1 VLASRII
8 AFICIGFAWLYP
20 KAISKERLALF
31 LLLQSFISNNP
42 GGYGFSLI
50 LFLVFLERWSN
61 PVVGTAIVM
70 AYILSIPTDFVL
82 VNAVQVERTS
92 WLSQRIVST
101 VYGLSVGA
109 LLRPMAVVI
118 ILWSLA
124 LDTLVT
130 VHKLIRSERPLLR
143 VSIPGARASTV

>member
-1 VLASRII
+1 
-8 AFICIGFAWLYP
+8 
-20 KAISKERLALF
+20 
-31 LLLQSFISNNP
+31 
-42 GGYGFSLI
+42 
-50 LFLVFLERWSN
+50 
-61 PVVGTAIVM
+61 M

-82 VNAVQVERTS
+82 VTALQVERTS

-124 LDTLVT
+124 VDTLIT
-130 VHKLIRSERPLLR
+130 VHKLIRRERPLLQ
-143 VSIPGARASTV
+143 VSPSASQVSVA